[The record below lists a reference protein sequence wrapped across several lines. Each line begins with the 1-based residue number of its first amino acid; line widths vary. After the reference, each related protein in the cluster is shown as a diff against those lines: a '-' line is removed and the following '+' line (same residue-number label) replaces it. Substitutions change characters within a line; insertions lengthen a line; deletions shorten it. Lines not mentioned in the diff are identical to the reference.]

1 MTNYHN
7 NLAKKNSYFT
17 FKICFTVTFSFKNIT
32 VIPFSQLQCNLEK
45 FYLQIFFKFNWLIRI
60 VDYISPLHFTELAGC
75 LKWQFLC
82 ITKNNLPAA
91 SHSVLCISIVFFR
104 VITSFKKNQLVST
117 TCLWQRLVVKSVY
130 WSRDRSTK
138 VATQTLA
145 WEGVTTSPFPSMHI
159 NEHIPD
165 SRICFWVL
173 IPALEI
179 PTLVHSSRYR
189 EWKIGESK
197 KPQKQIIS

>member
-60 VDYISPLHFTELAGC
+60 VDYISPLHFTELASC

-104 VITSFKKNQLVST
+104 VITLFKKISLSPQHACGKGSLLNLFTDQETEAPKLPHRH
-117 TCLWQRLVVKSVY
+117 WRG
-130 WSRDRSTK
+130 K
-138 VATQTLA
+138 V
-145 WEGVTTSPFPSMHI
+145 
-159 NEHIPD
+159 
-165 SRICFWVL
+165 
-173 IPALEI
+173 
-179 PTLVHSSRYR
+179 
-189 EWKIGESK
+189 
-197 KPQKQIIS
+197 